1 MRPDEYTVI
10 DIETYPDIDMIG
22 KLPEIPFEEAKT
34 GNLKDP
40 DKIAAKEAE
49 ALSKHEEKKMAQ
61 VAEMALNPLY
71 GKIACV
77 GYQMGTGDSTI
88 NNKGCA
94 IDQDE
99 EKVIRTFFD
108 KIIPFGQTGSP
119 KIVTWNGMGFD
130 IPFIY
135 KRAMILGVKPTVS
148 MGYFMKRYQTDTHCD
163 LMQVWCNW
171 YGREKLDNVAKALLG
186 EGKQDFDFRTIKDL
200 IKVSEGREKIAEYC
214 SKDVEITS
222 KLFYKMANILF

>member
-1 MRPDEYTVI
+1 MNPNNYTVI
-10 DIETYPDIDMIG
+10 DIETYPNEDMIDR
-22 KLPEIPFEEAKT
+22 LPEPKIDARVKDPAKIEAKREE
-34 GNLKDP
+34 GRLKQID
-40 DKIAAKEAE
+40 DM
-49 ALSKHEEKKMAQ
+49 ALS
-61 VAEMALNPLY
+61 PLY

-77 GYQMGTGDSTI
+77 GHCQ
-88 NNKGCA
+88 NKEIGCV

-135 KRAMILGVKPTVS
+135 KRAIILGVKPSVN
-148 MGYFMKRYQTDTHCD
+148 MGYFMRRYQTETHCD

-171 YGREKLDNVAKALLG
+171 YGLEKLDNVARALLN
-186 EGKQDFDFRTIKDL
+186 EGKEEFDIKEIKNL
-200 IKVSEGREKIAEYC
+200 IKTEDGREKIAHYC
-214 SKDVEITS
+214 NRDVEITS
-222 KLFYKMANILF
+222 KLFYKMANVLF